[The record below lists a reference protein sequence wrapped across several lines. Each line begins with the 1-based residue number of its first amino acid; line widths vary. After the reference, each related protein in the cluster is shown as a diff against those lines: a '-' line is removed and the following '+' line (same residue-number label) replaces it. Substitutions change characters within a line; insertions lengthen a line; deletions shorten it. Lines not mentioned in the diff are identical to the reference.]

1 MKIQQNVWYCHFKK
15 YSKQY
20 LLLLF
25 SLLVF
30 CYWQFGFPYTL
41 FFQEPLQLFLCTSN
55 YLIRSI
61 STAGGLSGY
70 LGEFFTQFYV
80 LPLGGPLVLLLWLIA
95 LQQLTWL
102 LFQKASFK
110 DNHFY
115 LLSFLPSLWYG
126 VILSEEFYLLSGLI
140 SVVIAMVGVLF
151 YVSIKNFKVR
161 SLVGI
166 LLIPLIY
173 FVAGGS
179 YILFTLSIF
188 VYELVVFRKKDIAI
202 RGIYWVSLFFDFLIA
217 IFLPLFYRM
226 YFDPVPLLQAYI
238 TEHFHKIFTVFPFP
252 VVVVW
257 LFIPLLIILVF
268 WIGVREIKKTKR
280 IILYAI
286 QVLLLFLVGY
296 RGYTLF
302 ANPKAEYIKK
312 FDYNV
317 RHKNWLEVISL
328 AEKQLP
334 YNAFAVNYL
343 NLALAKTNQ
352 LGDRLFHFEQMGT
365 VGLFLPYEREMLSA
379 MLGNETYYQI
389 GLVNVSQQYIFEAN
403 EAMPDLRK
411 STRCLKRLTDVAI
424 INGYYELA
432 NKYIQLLKKTLFY
445 KNWAKEAETYLYD
458 EDKINNH
465 PDWGEKRRLRPLHD
479 YFFSVENID
488 QILLALLNDHPQH
501 KMAYEYLMSYYLL
514 NKDIRSFM
522 KYVSLGYNL
531 HYEYLPLAFQEA
543 VLYALSL
550 DSREA
555 IEKTTFPIEKTTK
568 DRLYRYIA
576 IYTQYPN
583 ARELLKRDFSHT
595 FWYYYHY
602 K

>member
-1 MKIQQNVWYCHFKK
+1 MKIQQNERFSHFKK
-15 YSKQY
+15 YYKQY

-30 CYWQFGFPYTL
+30 GYWQFGFPYML
-41 FFQEPLQLFLCTSN
+41 FFQEPLQLFLCSFD
-55 YLIRSI
+55 YFIKSV
-61 STAGGLSGY
+61 STAGGLARY

-80 LPLGGPLVLLLWLIA
+80 LPLGGPLVLLLWLVA

-102 LFQKASFK
+102 LFQKVSFK

-115 LLSFLPSLWYG
+115 LLSFLPSLWYCT
-126 VILSEEFYLLSGLI
+126 ILSEEFYLLSGLI
-140 SVVIAMVGVLF
+140 SVVIAMVGVLL

-161 SLVGI
+161 SLAGI

-188 VYELVVFRKKDIAI
+188 VYEVVVFRKRDIAI
-202 RGIYWVSLFFDFLIA
+202 RGIFWLCLLFDFLIA
-217 IFLPLFYRM
+217 IVLPLFYRM
-226 YFDPVPLLQAYI
+226 YFDPVPVLQAYI
-238 TEHFHKIFTVFPFP
+238 TEHFHKISTVFPFP
-252 VVVVW
+252 VVLIW
-257 LFIPLLIILVF
+257 LFVPFALIVIF
-268 WIGVREIKKTKR
+268 WVDNEEIKKTKK
-280 IILYAI
+280 IVLYGV
-286 QVLLLFLVGY
+286 QVLLLFLAGY
-296 RGYTLF
+296 GGYIFF

-312 FDYNV
+312 FDYYV
-317 RHKNWLEVISL
+317 RHENWEKVVSL
-328 AEKQLP
+328 AKKKLP
-334 YNAFAVNYL
+334 RNGFAVNYL

-352 LGDRLFHFEQMGT
+352 LGDRLFRFEQMGK

-389 GLVNVSQQYIFEAN
+389 GLVNVSQQYVFEAT
-403 EAMPDLRK
+403 ESMPDLRK
-411 STRCLKRLTDVAI
+411 STRSLKRLTDVAI
-424 INGYYELA
+424 INGQYELA
-432 NKYIQLLKKTLFY
+432 NKYIQLLKKTPFY
-445 KNWAKEAETYLYD
+445 KNWAKEAETYLYH

-465 PDWGEKRRLRPLHD
+465 PDWGEKRRLRPLQD

-488 QILLALLNDHPQH
+488 QILLALLQDRPQH

-514 NKDIRSFM
+514 NKDITSFM
-522 KYVSLGYNL
+522 EYVDLGYNI
-531 HYEYLPLAFQEA
+531 HYKYLPVAFQEA
-543 VLYALSL
+543 VLYVLALK
-550 DSREA
+550 SREA
-555 IEKTTFPIEKTTK
+555 VENNNFPIEDATK

-583 ARELLKRDFSHT
+583 ARELLKKDFSHT